1 MSPDQITQ
9 MIEMIQALGPQK
21 VRVIQYEINGGHDCH
36 RSTYLIN
43 CCGEKRCQACHI
55 PHLKSVHG
63 DAALHAYQKFAS
75 AQTLTWKGRDYKE
88 PAKPKSNKSTRK
100 AVSKSARAPEAKSFA
115 ASIPDDKIAG
125 VMAILESMRNK

>member
-1 MSPDQITQ
+1 MEYDEEALLNMMSQISP
-9 MIEMIQALGPQK
+9 AD
-21 VRVIQYEINGGHDCH
+21 VRVVFYKLKGGHRCDA
-36 RSTYLIN
+36 STNLMT

-55 PHLKSVHG
+55 PHLKAVHG

-100 AVSKSARAPEAKSFA
+100 AVSKSARAPEVRSIA
-115 ASIPDDKIAG
+115 ASIPDDKIAE